1 MSYKHKN
8 IDSGK
13 ILKKLAVCGLVG
25 LSVAAGKVALNEPRH
40 AEKVEL
46 APGQNVP
53 VPSTT
58 KGNVTYAVAVAA
70 ALSAAAVARKGK
82 SDQDMERDAKIV
94 DGVVKSSRQ
103 NDVEMEVYAPNQ
115 GKDGVHKLSAFELA
129 QMRNAG
135 NTK

>member
-1 MSYKHKN
+1 MSYTKKEVQ
-8 IDSGK
+8 SG
-13 ILKKLAVCGLVG
+13 LKKVLVCGLFGLGAYSGLTAYQDDKVLKPVEKG
-25 LSVAAGKVALNEPRH
+25 TGEFVAVPESTKGKLALALSVMSFIAG
-40 AEKVEL
+40 
-46 APGQNVP
+46 
-53 VPSTT
+53 S
-58 KGNVTYAVAVAA
+58 
-70 ALSAAAVARKGK
+70 AVARKGK
-82 SDQDMERDAKIV
+82 ADQDMERDAKIV